1 MCTKARCREP
11 NVLIGWR
18 LSVASSNAKA
28 PAPFIRPIMPIAH
41 YAYCLCLLC
50 LICLLCLLCLICPLC
65 PLPIMP
71 NMPIITTPRA
81 KDKGKQ
87 AAHHIVCEQHAP
99 LFILHRAP
107 ASKLVPPS
115 HPILRERKLKPLF
128 RGPETAM
135 QHTGKRQ
142 SRAPRPEAYSQKL
155 IVLLKIACAIIS
167 TPWHGR
173 ERLIVL

>member
-18 LSVASSNAKA
+18 LNVASSNAKA
-28 PAPFIRPIMPIAH
+28 PALFIRPIMPIAY
-41 YAYCLCLLC
+41 YAY
-50 LICLLCLLCLICPLC
+50 CLLCLICPLC
-65 PLPIMP
+65 LSCLLPIKP
-71 NMPIITTPRA
+71 NMPIITTPPE

-107 ASKLVPPS
+107 VSKLVPPS
-115 HPILRERKLKPLF
+115 HPFLRERKLKPLF
-128 RGPETAM
+128 RGPKTAM

>member
-1 MCTKARCREP
+1 MFLCSRGK
-11 NVLIGWR
+11 R
-18 LSVASSNAKA
+18 LTQTLYLM
-28 PAPFIRPIMPIAH
+28 F
-41 YAYCLCLLC
+41 
-50 LICLLCLLCLICPLC
+50 LC
-65 PLPIMP
+65 PYVLMSPALAAAHQP
-71 NMPIITTPRA
+71 VTKLAQRA

>member
-28 PAPFIRPIMPIAH
+28 PALFIRPIMPIAY

-50 LICLLCLLCLICPLC
+50 PLCLL
-65 PLPIMP
+65 PIMS

-87 AAHHIVCEQHAP
+87 AARHIVCEQHAP